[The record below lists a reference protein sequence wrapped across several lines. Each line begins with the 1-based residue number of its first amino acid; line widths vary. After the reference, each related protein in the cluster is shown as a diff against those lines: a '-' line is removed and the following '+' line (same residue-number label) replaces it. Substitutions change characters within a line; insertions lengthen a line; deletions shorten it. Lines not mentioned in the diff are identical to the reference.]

1 MGAMNLAMHLTT
13 DDDNITHDCI
23 LVAPPE
29 AVAVAHTIGIDFTDV
44 SAQLPSPPLPRGL
57 VVCLPHFLI
66 EDLPTGWTG
75 VWARK
80 DIPPP
85 GAWIP
90 VPIEAT
96 TNAEALGRAMLTAQ
110 TWLRERYQLEPGKLR
125 RELALQSLH
134 EIGIALSAE
143 RDPQRLLTMIL
154 SRARQLVAADAGSLY
169 LVASEAYGEA
179 CIRLALAQNDS
190 IDAPWTE
197 SLLPLSLESI
207 VGSVAQSCQI
217 LVIDDAYALTTDD
230 TVQHDRSFDERF
242 GYHTKSIVG
251 IPLLNRDNKL
261 LGVLQ
266 LINRKPS
273 AGKPLRDPSVASE
286 VLPFNQDDTY
296 LLHSLAS
303 LAAVSIEKSNLYEE
317 INRLFEGFVHAS
329 VTAIEQRDPTTS
341 GHSFRVA
348 EGTLALAQR
357 VERVTHG
364 PWASVRFKDDEL
376 RELRYAALLHD
387 FGKAGVREKV
397 LTKSHKLYPEQL
409 IRIEHRFLL
418 AMACQRASSL
428 EEWLYEALQDPQG
441 MQARLPTLMRAL
453 AQDTQQLENMLQ
465 IVYAANQPNIIAT
478 GYYSTLLTTSGWEFV
493 DPHGTIQTLLT
504 DDEVQTLSI
513 PRGSLTARER
523 EEIES
528 HVIHSYN
535 FLQMIPWTRDL
546 AKVPQLANTHHERM
560 DGRGYPKGLPGDE
573 IPLGARMMA
582 IADIFD
588 ALTAS
593 DRPYRPAVPLE
604 QALSIIED
612 TAQTGQLD
620 SSLVQLW
627 IESKAWEDIIT
638 P

>member
-1 MGAMNLAMHLTT
+1 MGAMNLLMHLTT
-13 DDDNITHDCI
+13 DDDSTTHDCI

-29 AVAVAHTIGIDFTDV
+29 AVAVAHAIGIDFTDV
-44 SAQLPSPPLPRGL
+44 SPQLPSPPLPRGL
-57 VVCLPHFLI
+57 AVCLPNFLI

-75 VWARK
+75 VWARE
-80 DIPPP
+80 DPPPP

-96 TNAEALGRAMLTAQ
+96 TNTEALGRAMLTAQ
-110 TWLRERYQLEPGKLR
+110 TWLHERSQPDTGKLQ
-125 RELALQSLH
+125 REQALKTLN
-134 EIGIALSAE
+134 EIGIALSSE

-169 LVASEAYGEA
+169 LMASDTNGKA
-179 CIRLALAQNDS
+179 CLRLALAQNDS

-197 SLLPLSLESI
+197 SLLPLSLQSV
-207 VGSVAQSCQI
+207 VGSVAQSSQI
-217 LVIDDAYALTTDD
+217 LVIDDAYALTTND
-230 TVQHDRSFDERF
+230 TIKHDKSFDERF

-251 IPLLNRDNKL
+251 IPLLNRDNRL

-266 LINRKPS
+266 LINRKPL
-273 AGKPLRDPSVASE
+273 AGQPLRDPSVASE
-286 VLPFNQDDTY
+286 VLPFSQDDTY
-296 LLHSLAS
+296 LLRSLAS

-317 INRLFEGFVHAS
+317 IKRLFEGFVYAS
-329 VTAIEQRDPTTS
+329 VTAIEQRDPATS

-357 VERVTHG
+357 VERITHG
-364 PWASVRFKDDEL
+364 PWASVRFSDDEL

-387 FGKAGVREKV
+387 FGKVGVREKV
-397 LTKSHKLYPEQL
+397 LTKSHKLYPEEL
-409 IRIEHRFLL
+409 SRIEHRFLL
-418 AMACQRASSL
+418 AMASRRASSL

-441 MQARLPTLMRAL
+441 LQARLPTLMRAL
-453 AQDTQQLENMLQ
+453 DQDTQQLENMLQ
-465 IVYAANQPNIIAT
+465 IVYAANQPNIVAA
-478 GYYSTLLTTSGWEFV
+478 GEYPTLLATSGWEFV
-493 DPHGTIQTLLT
+493 DPHGTVQTLLT

-513 PRGSLTARER
+513 PRGSLTAVER

-546 AKVPQLANTHHERM
+546 AKVPQLANAHHERM

-593 DRPYRPAVPLE
+593 DRPYKLAVPLE

-612 TAQTGQLD
+612 AAQTGQLD
-620 SSLVQLW
+620 PSLVQVW
-627 IESKAWEDIIT
+627 IESKAWDDIIT